1 MAPNRATIVA
11 VEAIPVAVTGIRPF
25 RISEGQ
31 ASTHYSCVLRLL
43 TDTPGLEGNA
53 EMVSAPPGKPEEF
66 IEEMRGAV
74 TRYVAPTLVGRDGL
88 DRRSATAAV
97 ESALK
102 GRIWTKAA
110 VNNAL
115 YDLAGK
121 ALGVS
126 VGVLLGGQAVDE
138 VPLVGPVIGIMAP
151 DDMARVAAEEVE
163 QGYEALKIKIGDTP
177 EADIAR
183 VQAVREAIPSSIQ
196 LRVDANDHYRP
207 ADAIRVIRAIERY
220 GIEHVE
226 QPLPR
231 GDLIGMAEV
240 KRNIGVPLMTD
251 DMVGTPADAM
261 NVIRLNAADRV
272 KVKVT
277 KHGLDG
283 ALEIIAMLEAAGL
296 RGVLGHVFEM
306 GLAAVAEAHLA
317 AAAARRLAP
326 PHEIGS
332 LRPMGA
338 TADLISDDLR
348 PRAGFMSIPK
358 GPGLGVHLDWSQIER
373 LRVDTAPPPP
383 SRRGER

>member
-1 MAPNRATIVA
+1 MARGSATIVA

-31 ASTHYSCVLRLL
+31 ASTHYSLVLRLL

-66 IEEMRGAV
+66 LEEMRGAV
-74 TRYVAPTLVGRDGL
+74 TRYLAPALIGCDAL
-88 DRRSATAAV
+88 DRRSAMAAV

-121 ALGVS
+121 ALGVP
-126 VGVLLGGQAVDE
+126 VGVLLGGQAVE
-138 VPLVGPVIGIMAP
+138 RVAVIGPVIGIMAP
-151 DDMARVAAEEVE
+151 DEMARMAAEEAA
-163 QGYEALKIKIGDTP
+163 QGFKAIKIKIGETP
-177 EADIAR
+177 AADIAR
-183 VQAVREAIPSSIQ
+183 VQAVREAIPASVQ

-207 ADAIRVIRAIERY
+207 ADAIRLIRTIERFD
-220 GIEHVE
+220 IEHVE

-231 GDLIGMAEV
+231 GDLLGMAEV

-251 DMVGTPADAM
+251 DMVATPADAM
-261 NVIRLNAADRV
+261 NVIRLAAADRV

-283 ALEIIAMLEAAGL
+283 ALAIISMLEAAGL
-296 RGVLGHVFEM
+296 VPVLGHVFEM

-317 AAAARRLAP
+317 AAAARSLAS

-338 TADLISDDLR
+338 TADLILDDLR
-348 PRAGFMSIPK
+348 SAPGFMTVPK
-358 GPGLGVHLDWSQIER
+358 GPGLGVSLDWTQIER
-373 LRVDTAPPPP
+373 LRADGAGKSGKR
-383 SRRGER
+383 SRG